1 MQEYVV
7 ALQELSLKQDLS
19 SSRAAPVIAEQLRQQ
34 GRCYASSYR
43 YAVAVEITEGSKRPF
58 RDIDNYTKRI
68 LDAITRTRL
77 LWYDDEQIDR
87 LNVNRRRDKSRA
99 QSDIDIRVSRVSG
112 QHSGVPTFF
121 HACCREASIGS
132 QFTYAHP
139 GYHLAI
145 HLRDQQP
152 YDIEEDEWDLR
163 IEKLCHLLDDSDVKG
178 AGNWFREHF
187 PKSMKLVP
195 ERRMDQ
201 FIGGVRR
208 AYDDEKMEA

>member
-1 MQEYVV
+1 MMDACQASAMPIPLSSSWPSIRSLGECPPRWSTTRRPVFDDCSTERGAYCMLKGQHLTCRWPRRRAGLRKPPRVKQGTEGRMTMQEYVV

-87 LNVNRRRDKSRA
+87 LNVNRRRDK
-99 QSDIDIRVSRVSG
+99 VG
-112 QHSGVPTFF
+112 LNLTLTF
-121 HACCREASIGS
+121 G
-132 QFTYAHP
+132 
-139 GYHLAI
+139 
-145 HLRDQQP
+145 
-152 YDIEEDEWDLR
+152 
-163 IEKLCHLLDDSDVKG
+163 
-178 AGNWFREHF
+178 
-187 PKSMKLVP
+187 
-195 ERRMDQ
+195 
-201 FIGGVRR
+201 
-208 AYDDEKMEA
+208 